1 IFFLISS
8 RSSMALTCKLSALTI
23 SLGQAF
29 GRIVA
34 AVNPAAPDST
44 PRRDK
49 NSGWSHVHSLLRAC
63 FAASVGNE
71 RRGSKRTTWRRWA
84 WCKVE
89 FAAGGIWRRI
99 ILPGHPIASGVP
111 RMRRSAPSLRRGA
124 LLIRGPCGAWVPAL
138 RSSASRCA
146 ASGTRA
152 ALVEA
157 QQLEQRR
164 QVAQLLARGLLG
176 AADEVEDLAVLQAV
190 IGETPDLAVLVEID
204 CDHPLVDHLGLH
216 EHHRA

>member
-1 IFFLISS
+1 MYRGDILFDL
-8 RSSMALTCKLSALTI
+8 L
-23 SLGQAF
+23 AF
-29 GRIVA
+29 EHGLDLQIERVDDLARAGLRGRIAA

-89 FAAGGIWRRI
+89 FVAGGIWRRI

-124 LLIRGPCGAWVPAL
+124 LLIQGPCGAWVPAL

-152 ALVEA
+152 ALVPRHSDYDWLILS
-157 QQLEQRR
+157 QSRM
-164 QVAQLLARGLLG
+164 GKSSG
-176 AADEVEDLAVLQAV
+176 AIRIWMLRA
-190 IGETPDLAVLVEID
+190 TP
-204 CDHPLVDHLGLH
+204 G
-216 EHHRA
+216 